1 MLYKTT
7 ARVVQ
12 TKEDLFKKET
22 RDALSSVQVY
32 VDMVNKSMNDL
43 RQDME
48 MQKNSISY
56 LLEQLHQ
63 KIDALDLKT
72 QKGIGDCLDY
82 TQKVTSQQYDTI
94 SQMQLQLSGR
104 NVLQNDVTSIKQK
117 MDELNQEMIRFKSEI
132 REYISQSIDQI
143 EKKNLQFI
151 QEVKSIPSEAS
162 EIKKQLEE
170 KIDVIS
176 LDGSNALLRS
186 SNCEK
191 HLNLIEKKIECIML
205 LIKKIDLTQ
214 RKIS

>member
-214 RKIS
+214 QEK

>member
-104 NVLQNDVTSIKQK
+104 NVLQNDITSIKQK

-214 RKIS
+214 QEK

>member
-82 TQKVTSQQYDTI
+82 TQKVTSQQYDTT
-94 SQMQLQLSGR
+94 LS
-104 NVLQNDVTSIKQK
+104 
-117 MDELNQEMIRFKSEI
+117 
-132 REYISQSIDQI
+132 
-143 EKKNLQFI
+143 
-151 QEVKSIPSEAS
+151 
-162 EIKKQLEE
+162 
-170 KIDVIS
+170 
-176 LDGSNALLRS
+176 
-186 SNCEK
+186 
-191 HLNLIEKKIECIML
+191 
-205 LIKKIDLTQ
+205 
-214 RKIS
+214 

>member
-104 NVLQNDVTSIKQK
+104 NVLQNDITSIKQK

-205 LIKKIDLTQ
+205 LIKKIDLNQ
-214 RKIS
+214 QEK

>member
-7 ARVVQ
+7 ARFVQ

-214 RKIS
+214 QEK

>member
-7 ARVVQ
+7 ARVVH

-214 RKIS
+214 QEK